1 MPDATGFDWL
11 LSAAAELPGV
21 RIEHRE
27 AWGCLILWVAD
38 RWFAMVIPD
47 RRGEVLVNLKGDPDL
62 NAALVG
68 EHDWIFPAYHMNK
81 RHWIS
86 LRLSDP
92 RAVRG
97 LALDLL
103 ESSWEVTVAGLPR
116 RVARPLLMLREGP
129 AAGGR

>member
-1 MPDATGFDWL
+1 MPDATEFDWL

-27 AWGCLILWVAD
+27 AWDCLILWVAD

-68 EHDWIFPAYHMNK
+68 EHDWIIPAYHMNK

-86 LRLSDP
+86 LRLSHP
-92 RAVRG
+92 GAVRG

-116 RVARPLLMLREGP
+116 RVARPLLMLRESWP
-129 AAGGR
+129 PGGG

>member
-1 MPDATGFDWL
+1 MPDTAGFDWL

-21 RIEHRE
+21 RIEDRE
-27 AWGCLILWVAD
+27 AWDCLILWVAD

-47 RRGEVLVNLKGDPDL
+47 RHGEVLLNLKGDPDL

-68 EHDWIFPAYHMNK
+68 EHEWIIPAYHMNK

-92 RAVRG
+92 RAVRD

-116 RVARPLLMLREGP
+116 RVARPLLLLREAP
-129 AAGGR
+129 ASGA

>member
-1 MPDATGFDWL
+1 MAHDAGLGWL

-21 RIEHRE
+21 RIEDRE
-27 AWGCLILWVAD
+27 AWDCLILWVAD

-68 EHDWIFPAYHMNK
+68 EHDWIVPAYHMNK

-86 LRLSDP
+86 LRLEHPD
-92 RAVRG
+92 ADRG

-103 ESSWEVTVAGLPR
+103 ESSWDVTVAGLPR
-116 RVARPLLMLREGP
+116 RASKPLLMLRDRPGDDP
-129 AAGGR
+129 R